1 MSFGRKLI
9 TLISRGHDTPALI
22 CSAGCQPALSPT
34 SSRQAHLLSG
44 DTQIANLRH
53 SRLPVC
59 ATIFL
64 AAGMW
69 LAPSVPLSAATLPK
83 EQVTFFEQ
91 KIRPLLVAE
100 CYECHSA
107 QAKKVKGSLWLD
119 SKPGIA
125 KGGESGKPL
134 LDSSAPEQSLLLKVV
149 RHEIE
154 DQEMPPKKKL
164 TSEQIADLTTWVK
177 LGAPDPR
184 EAATVEVKRGD
195 KSWWSLQAL
204 AKVQPPETSDLK
216 AKTGKVTKSQ
226 RTKFDFKAW
235 QANPIDR
242 YILAKLAEKDLQPNA
257 PAERRALIRRVTYDV
272 TGLPPTPEE
281 VDAFIK
287 DKSPDAYAKLVDR
300 LLASPQYGER
310 WGRHWLDIVRFGES
324 NGFER
329 NFIIDNAWPFRDY
342 VIRSI
347 NEDKPFNQFIIEHL
361 AGDVVGKD
369 QPDIEIGSAFMTIGP
384 YDDVGNQDV
393 VAAANIRAATLDD
406 MVTATGSAFLGLTIN
421 CARCHNHKFDPIPTE
436 DYYRI
441 KSVFEGVKHGPRV
454 LATAE
459 QRKQFD
465 DATKPLNEERARLVA
480 EKAKVDKDIAERIK
494 NAPAPVTPRPA
505 PSPRQTDE
513 TFAPVQAR
521 YVRFNFLATT
531 SSPLGGGGGK
541 LEEVQVWAGERNVA
555 LASNG
560 AKAEGTKSREAKD
573 FDNAYDVNLVN
584 DGKFGARWFIGSP
597 AQLTITLAQTETIDR
612 ITLFNNY
619 TGPDDRAIA
628 GATPFVTEY
637 EVFTSL
643 DGKEWKKA
651 ADSFDRKPFDKALAD
666 MRISRRITTDED
678 RKQIAELNKA
688 IAQVDAKLRAI
699 PALPTVWVGTIT
711 QPKDPTVVQKG
722 GDPMKPADVV
732 KPASLNVLERVTK
745 PYELAPTAPEGERRL
760 ALAKWIVSDE
770 NPLSARVLVNRLWH
784 YHFGTGI
791 VDTPGDFGFL
801 GGQPTHPELLDY
813 LAHRLHANGWKLKA
827 VHREILLSQTYQQ
840 SADFRESAAR
850 VDKDARFLW
859 RFPSHRLDA
868 EEVRDTMLAVTG
880 KLDQRMGGP
889 GFRLYEYK
897 SDNVSTFSALDK
909 VGPETYRRAVY
920 HQSVRAS
927 VVDVLSD
934 FDLPDNAFGVP
945 RRANTTTPLQALTL
959 LNHSFTLDMAAALA
973 ARVEKDAG
981 KDDAAKAV
989 QRAYALAFQRQ
1000 PTKSE
1005 LKAATKLIS
1014 QYGLNAFCRAL
1025 LNANELI
1032 YLE

>member
-1 MSFGRKLI
+1 MRNLFRLSERQ
-9 TLISRGHDTPALI
+9 T
-22 CSAGCQPALSPT
+22 QPP
-34 SSRQAHLLSG
+34 R
-44 DTQIANLRH
+44 
-53 SRLPVC
+53 
-59 ATIFL
+59 
-64 AAGMW
+64 AAGILPAVTQRPTLLPW
-69 LAPSVPLSAATLPK
+69 SVVLRTGALALVTLVAILNRPAHAATLPP

-91 KIRPLLVAE
+91 KIRPLLVNE

-107 QAKKVKGSLWLD
+107 QAKKLKGNLLLD
-119 SKPGIA
+119 SKAGIA
-125 KGGESGKPL
+125 KGGDSGKPMI
-134 LDSSAPEQSLLLKVV
+134 DSSAPDASLLLKVV

-154 DQEMPPKKKL
+154 DLEMPPKKKL
-164 TSEQIADLTTWVK
+164 TTEQLADLTTWVK

-184 EAATVEVKRGD
+184 SGTTAEVKRAD
-195 KSWWSLQAL
+195 KTWWSLQAL
-204 AKVQPPETSDLK
+204 AKTLPPEAKDLK
-216 AKTGKVTKSQ
+216 TKVGTVTKPQ
-226 RTKFDFKAW
+226 RTKFDLKAW
-235 QANPIDR
+235 QENPIDR
-242 YILAKLAEKDLQPNA
+242 YILAQLAAKDLQPNL

-272 TGLPPTPEE
+272 TGLPPTMEE
-281 VDAFIK
+281 VDAFVN
-287 DKSPDAYAKLVDR
+287 DKSADAYAKLVDR
-300 LLASPQYGER
+300 LLASPRYGER

-342 VIRSI
+342 VIRSL

-361 AGDVVGKD
+361 AGDVVAKD
-369 QPDIEIGSAFMTIGP
+369 KPETEVGVGFITMGP

-459 QRKQFD
+459 QRKQFND
-465 DATKPLNEERARLVA
+465 ETKPLNEERARLVA
-480 EKAKVDKDIAERIK
+480 EKAKVDKEIAERGKKLEPI
-494 NAPAPVTPRPA
+494 ATPRPA
-505 PSPRQTDE
+505 VSPRQTDE
-513 TFAPVQAR
+513 SFAPVSAR
-521 YVRFNFLATT
+521 YVRFNFLASS
-531 SSPLGGGGGK
+531 SSPVSAGGAK
-541 LEEVQVWAGERNVA
+541 LEEVQVWSGERNVA

-560 AKAEGTKSREAKD
+560 GKTEGAKSREAKD
-573 FDNAYDVNLVN
+573 FDNAYDVTLVN
-584 DGKFGARWFIGSP
+584 DGKFGARWFVGNP
-597 AQLTITLAQTETIDR
+597 AQLTITLAKTETIER
-612 ITLFNNY
+612 VTLFNNY
-619 TGPDDRAIA
+619 TGPDDRVIA
-628 GATPFVTEY
+628 GAAPAVIEY

-643 DGKEWKKA
+643 DGKEWKKV
-651 ADSFDRKPFDKALAD
+651 ADSFDRKPFNAALANE
-666 MRISRRITTDED
+666 RINRRITTTDED
-678 RKQIAELNKA
+678 RKQLAELNKA
-688 IAQVDAKLRAI
+688 IAAIDAKLRAI
-699 PALPTVWVGTIT
+699 PALPTVWVGSIT
-711 QPKDPTVVQKG
+711 QPKDATVVQKG
-722 GDPMKPADVV
+722 GDPMKPGEIV
-732 KPASLNVLERVTK
+732 KPSSLNVLERVTK
-745 PYELAPTAPEGERRL
+745 SYELDAKAPESERRL

-770 NPLSARVLVNRLWH
+770 NPLSARVLVNRVWH

-827 VHREILLSQTYQQ
+827 LHREILLSQTYQQ
-840 SADFRESAAR
+840 SADYREAAAR

-859 RFPSHRLDA
+859 RFPPRRLGA

-880 KLDQRMGGP
+880 KLDERMGGP
-889 GFRLYEYK
+889 GFRLYDYK
-897 SDNVSTFSALDK
+897 SDNVSTYTPLDK

-920 HQSVRAS
+920 HQSARAS

-959 LNHSFTLDMAAALA
+959 LNHSFTLDMATVLA
-973 ARVEKDAG
+973 ARVEKEGG
-981 KDDAAKAV
+981 KDPTLAV
-989 QRAYALAFQRQ
+989 QRAYTLAFQRQ
-1000 PTKSE
+1000 PTRNE
-1005 LKAATKLIS
+1005 LKAATDLITKH
-1014 QYGLNAFCRAL
+1014 GLNAFCRAL

>member
-1 MSFGRKLI
+1 MKVLHSKFLRWFGLAGANKSTSRSADLRPGGMVLI
-9 TLISRGHDTPALI
+9 AVAVWFTPSAL
-22 CSAGCQPALSPT
+22 
-34 SSRQAHLLSG
+34 
-44 DTQIANLRH
+44 
-53 SRLPVC
+53 LP
-59 ATIFL
+59 
-64 AAGMW
+64 
-69 LAPSVPLSAATLPK
+69 AATLPK

-107 QAKKVKGSLWLD
+107 QAKKVKGGLWLD
-119 SKPGIA
+119 SKAGIA
-125 KGGESGKPL
+125 KGGDSGKPL
-134 LDSSAPEQSLLLKVV
+134 LDTSAPESSLLLKVV
-149 RHEIE
+149 RHEVE

-164 TSEQIADLTTWVK
+164 TAEQIADLTAWVK

-184 EAATVEVKRGD
+184 ESATVEIKRGD
-195 KSWWSLQAL
+195 KSWWSLQPLTQA
-204 AKVQPPETSDLK
+204 QPPETGDLK
-216 AKTGKVTKSQ
+216 TKTGKVTQAQ

-257 PAERRALIRRVTYDV
+257 PAERRALIRRVSYDL

-281 VDAFIK
+281 VDAFVK

-300 LLASPQYGER
+300 LLASPHYGER

-347 NEDKPFNQFIIEHL
+347 NEDKPFNRFIIEHL

-384 YDDVGNQDV
+384 YDDVGNQDA

-465 DATKPLNEERARLVA
+465 DATKPLNDERARLVA
-480 EKAKVDKDIAERIK
+480 EKAKVDKAIADRAK
-494 NAPAPVTPRPA
+494 TVQPQPTPRPA

-513 TFAPVQAR
+513 AFAPVQAR

-531 SSPLGGGGGK
+531 SSPLSGGGGK
-541 LEEVQVWAGERNVA
+541 LEEVQIWAGERNVA

-597 AQLTITLAQTETIDR
+597 AQLTITFAQVETINR
-612 ITLFNNY
+612 VTLFNNY
-619 TGPDDRAIA
+619 TGPDDRVIA
-628 GATPFVTEY
+628 GAAPFVTEY
-637 EVFTSL
+637 EIFTSL

-666 MRISRRITTDED
+666 LRLSRLITTDED
-678 RKQIAELNKA
+678 RKQLGELNKA

-699 PALPTVWVGTIT
+699 PAPPTVWVGTIT
-711 QPKDPTVVQKG
+711 QPPNPTVVQKG
-722 GDPMKPADVV
+722 GDPMKPGEVV
-732 KPASLNVLERVTK
+732 KPSSLNVLDRVTK
-745 PYELAPTAPEGERRL
+745 SYALDAKAPEGERRL
-760 ALAKWIVSDE
+760 ALAQWIVSEE
-770 NPLSARVLVNRLWH
+770 NPLTARVLVNRLWH

-813 LAHRLHANGWKLKA
+813 LATRLHANGWKLKA
-827 VHREILLSQTYQQ
+827 LHREILLSQTYQQ
-840 SADFRESAAR
+840 SADFREAAAR
-850 VDKDARFLW
+850 VDKDARLLW
-859 RFPSHRLDA
+859 RFPPRRLNA
-868 EEVRDTMLAVTG
+868 EEVRDTLLRVAG
-880 KLDQRMGGP
+880 NLDERMGGP
-889 GFRLYEYK
+889 GFRLYDYK
-897 SDNVSTFSALDK
+897 SDNVSTYTPLDK

-945 RRANTTTPLQALTL
+945 RRANTTTPLQALTM
-959 LNHSFTLDMAAALA
+959 LNHSFTLDMANALA
-973 ARVEKDAG
+973 GRLEKDG
-981 KDDAAKAV
+981 KANTV
-989 QRAYALAFQRQ
+989 EQAYQLAFQRQ
-1000 PTKSE
+1000 PTKTE
-1005 LKAATKLIS
+1005 LKASARLIE
-1014 QYGLNAFCRAL
+1014 QFGLHAFCRAL

>member
-1 MSFGRKLI
+1 VNIFKATKPATRSAERRSGSMALTF
-9 TLISRGHDTPALI
+9 TLAVFTACSLRAAPIPAE
-22 CSAGCQPALSPT
+22 
-34 SSRQAHLLSG
+34 H
-44 DTQIANLRH
+44 
-53 SRLPVC
+53 
-59 ATIFL
+59 
-64 AAGMW
+64 
-69 LAPSVPLSAATLPK
+69 
-83 EQVTFFEQ
+83 VTFFEQ

-100 CYECHSA
+100 CYDCHSA
-107 QAKKVKGSLWLD
+107 QAKKLKGNLLVD
-119 SKPGIA
+119 SKAGIA
-125 KGGESGKPL
+125 KGGDSGKPL

-149 RHEIE
+149 RHDIA
-154 DQEMPPKKKL
+154 DLEMPPKKKL
-164 TSEQIADLTTWVK
+164 TAEQLADLTRWVK

-184 EAATVEVKRGD
+184 EGTTIEVKRAD
-195 KSWWSLQAL
+195 KTWWSLQAL
-204 AKVQPPETSDLK
+204 SKTSPPEAKDLK
-216 AKTGKVTKSQ
+216 TKVGKVSKPQ
-226 RTKFDFKAW
+226 RTKFDLKAW
-235 QANPIDR
+235 QASPIDR
-242 YILAKLAEKDLQPNA
+242 YILAQLAAKDLQPNL
-257 PAERRALIRRVTYDV
+257 PAERRALIRRVAYDV
-272 TGLPPTPEE
+272 TGLPPTMEE
-281 VDAFIK
+281 VDAFVN

-300 LLASPQYGER
+300 LLASPRYGER
-310 WGRHWLDIVRFGES
+310 WGRHWLDVVRFGES

-361 AGDVVGKD
+361 AGDVVAKD
-369 QPDIEIGSAFMTIGP
+369 KPDTEVGVGFITMGP

-494 NAPAPVTPRPA
+494 QAEVTATTRPA

-513 TFAPVQAR
+513 TFAPIQAR
-521 YVRFNFLATT
+521 HVRFNFLATT
-531 SSPLGGGGGK
+531 SSAANGIGGK
-541 LEEVQVWAGERNVA
+541 LEEVQVWSGERNVA
-555 LASNG
+555 LASKG

-584 DGKFGARWFIGSP
+584 DGKFGARWFIGNP
-597 AQLTITLAQTETIDR
+597 AQLTITFAQTETIDR
-612 ITLFNNY
+612 VTLFNNY
-619 TGPDDRAIA
+619 TGPDDRVIA

-666 MRISRRITTDED
+666 LRISRRITTDED
-678 RKQIAELNKA
+678 RKQLAEFNKL

-699 PALPTVWVGTIT
+699 PALPTVWVGNIT

-722 GDPMKPADVV
+722 GDPMKPGDIV
-732 KPASLNVLERVTK
+732 KPSSLNVLERVTK
-745 PYELAPTAPEGERRL
+745 SYELDAKAPESERRL

-770 NPLSARVLVNRLWH
+770 NPLSARVLVNRVWH

-827 VHREILLSQTYQQ
+827 LHREILLSQTYQQ

-859 RFPSHRLDA
+859 RFPPRRLGA

-880 KLDQRMGGP
+880 KLDERMGGP
-889 GFRLYEYK
+889 GFRLYDYK
-897 SDNVSTFSALDK
+897 SDNVSTYSALDK

-920 HQSVRAS
+920 HQSARAS

-945 RRANTTTPLQALTL
+945 RRANTTTPLQALTM
-959 LNHSFTLDMAAALA
+959 LNHSFTLDMATALA
-973 ARVEKDAG
+973 NRVEKETGKEDAT
-981 KDDAAKAV
+981 KQV
-989 QRAYALAFQRQ
+989 QRANTLAFQRQ
-1000 PTKSE
+1000 PSKSE
-1005 LKAATKLIS
+1005 LTAATALITKH
-1014 QYGLNAFCRAL
+1014 GLNAFCRAL